1 MGWTQWERLWPLDII
16 VPMNT
21 TPGTRPTPRRLSP
34 LVVGCLAAT
43 WLIWGSTY
51 LAIRFALAGFA
62 PYFLMAT
69 RFVCAGA
76 LLMGWQMARG
86 AVLPNATEWRN
97 ALLVGTLMLGGGM
110 GGVAFAEQTIASGLV
125 VAFIAVIPL
134 LLVLINVAFGVYPR
148 RSELLAVTV
157 GLAGVLMLTQGSG
170 IRGSPAGLLAIALGT
185 ASWALGSVL
194 SQRRFPLASGAT
206 GFASEML
213 CGGLVLFVMS
223 ALRSESWHLPLVL
236 SAWLAWAYLVV
247 LGSLIA
253 FNAYM
258 LLLSRTSASLAASYS
273 LVNPVVALCLGVT
286 LGGEVVSTWEWLAS
300 GVVMVGI
307 VLLLNDQRTSKAPVP
322 PRLEVSDT

>member
-1 MGWTQWERLWPLDII
+1 MTATSDNNSP
-16 VPMNT
+16 
-21 TPGTRPTPRRLSP
+21 PRRLSP

-51 LAIRFALAGFA
+51 LVIRFALVGFA

-76 LLMGWQMARG
+76 LLMGWQLARG

-110 GGVAFAEQTIASGLV
+110 GGVALAEQTIASGLV
-125 VAFIAVIPL
+125 VAFIAVVPL
-134 LLVLINVAFGVYPR
+134 LLVLINVAFGIYPR

-157 GLAGVLMLTQGSG
+157 GLVGVLMLTQGSG
-170 IRGSPAGLLAIALGT
+170 IRGSPAGLLAIGLGT
-185 ASWALGSVL
+185 ISWAVGSVL
-194 SQRRFPLASGAT
+194 SQRRFPLASGAM

-223 ALRSESWHLPLVL
+223 AMRSESWHLPLVL
-236 SAWLAWAYLVV
+236 SAWLAWAYLMV

-258 LLLSRTSASLAASYS
+258 LLLARTSASVAASYTF
-273 LVNPVVALCLGVT
+273 VNPVVALCLGVT
-286 LGGEVVSTWEWLAS
+286 LGAEVVSVWEWIAA
-300 GVVMVGI
+300 GVIMVGI
-307 VLLLNDQRTSKAPVP
+307 LLLLNKQRMSKVPAPSQSQ
-322 PRLEVSDT
+322 VSDTCARRPTT

>member
-1 MGWTQWERLWPLDII
+1 
-16 VPMNT
+16 
-21 TPGTRPTPRRLSP
+21 
-34 LVVGCLAAT
+34 
-43 WLIWGSTY
+43 
-51 LAIRFALAGFA
+51 
-62 PYFLMAT
+62 MAT
-69 RFVCAGA
+69 RFACAGA

-134 LLVLINVAFGVYPR
+134 LLVLINVVFGVHPR

-170 IRGSPAGLLAIALGT
+170 IRGSPAGLLAIGLGT
-185 ASWALGSVL
+185 TSWALGSVL
-194 SQRRFPLASGAT
+194 SQRRLPLASGAT

-236 SAWLAWAYLVV
+236 SAWLAWAYLVL

-258 LLLSRTSASLAASYS
+258 LLLARTSASLAASYS

-322 PRLEVSDT
+322 PRLEASDT